1 MKLLTI
7 YSKSHKCLLDNHF
20 LPSVP
25 EGFDVVAVNA
35 DQRGSGHYE
44 DEGFRHATQDK
55 LVAILEMVEKS
66 TDPFVYADCDI
77 RFNPNLNMLGRIKPL
92 LNGEVDIV
100 AQRDWGAVCT
110 GFMVMVPNERN
121 KQYLRATIDYMNLP
135 QNSNRLIDFH
145 DQLAFNELYRSD
157 LFPHVSRPKVNLID
171 GSKGFGNLNHFKPG
185 VIWNPTDDFFLKSHA
200 SLVSQCLWHANF
212 TVGVENKM
220 IMLDQYRDNVVLR
233 YYKNA
238 NKEIAA

>member
-7 YSKSHKCLLDNHF
+7 YSESHKCLLENHF

-25 EGFDVVAVNA
+25 DEFDVVAVNSS
-35 DQRGSGHYE
+35 QRGSGHYE

-55 LVAILEMVEKS
+55 LVAILEMAEKS
-66 TDPFVYADCDI
+66 VEPFVYADCDI
-77 RFNPNLNMLGRIKPL
+77 RFNPNLNMLGRINSL
-92 LNGEVDIV
+92 LEVGADII

-110 GFMVMVPNERN
+110 GFMVIIPNDKN
-121 KQYLRATIDYMNLP
+121 KRYLKATIDYMELP

-157 LFPHVSRPKVNLID
+157 LFPNVPRPKVHLVD
-171 GSKGFGNLNHFKPG
+171 GSSGFGNLNHFKPG
-185 VIWNPTDDFFLKSHA
+185 VIWNPTDNFFANNHA
-200 SLVSQCLWHANF
+200 SLVGQCLWHANF

-220 IMLDQYRDNVVLR
+220 FMLDQYRDNVVIR

-238 NKEIAA
+238 RKR